1 MPSDNSLNSLLQSSA
16 ENSTTEE
23 SSAQDSPSPLA
34 QPSPENGAKKQS
46 ASERRIEAN
55 RRNASHSTGPKSAR
69 GKEISARN
77 SLKHGLLAKTALVM
91 KGRVT
96 ENKSEFTKLLSGL
109 HESFKPVGTAEGLLV
124 QEIAISY
131 WMERRAQIYEN
142 FVIREQLSRF
152 SSEDECEG
160 CEEHV
165 SQAAIHLHYGKI
177 DALQRYSNYHQKRRS
192 RALAELERLQKQ
204 RSGEKSNGS

>member
-1 MPSDNSLNSLLQSSA
+1 M
-16 ENSTTEE
+16 
-23 SSAQDSPSPLA
+23 
-34 QPSPENGAKKQS
+34 
-46 ASERRIEAN
+46 
-55 RRNASHSTGPKSAR
+55 NALRSTGPKTAR
-69 GKEISARN
+69 GKEMSARN

-91 KGRVT
+91 QGPVK
-96 ENKSEFTKLLSGL
+96 ENKSEFNKLLSGL

-131 WMERRAQIYEN
+131 WMERRAQIFEN
-142 FVIREQLSRF
+142 SAILEQLSDF
-152 SSEDECEG
+152 ASEDECEG

-165 SQAAIHLHYGKI
+165 SRAAIHLHYGPT
-177 DALQRYSNYHQKRRS
+177 DALQRYTTCNQKRRS